1 MDKGV
6 NHDRILLVEEN
17 QTISDN
23 AEICEKLRNSFAN
36 IVKSLSIPQY
46 KDHLVNTDSIDDL
59 KSQRKI

>member
-6 NHDRILLVEEN
+6 NHDRILLVGEN
-17 QTISDN
+17 ETISDN
-23 AEICEKLRNSFAN
+23 VEISEKLNNSFAN

-59 KSQRKI
+59 KTQSKI